1 MQVLLNC
8 IYFILTLCIYL
19 NIWLEYFNLSNRC
32 LTEVKILI
40 LIIALCLFANILLLF
55 INVMFFLNKSKQFIY
70 ILVINNIISI
80 ITLLMCINYIK
91 GLLIESDWAALLD
104 IVPFMVQIL
113 SIYFLCVCVIQ
124 IVLVVLFCKKTN
136 CWLKG
141 EFKWKKFYL
150 LL

>member
-1 MQVLLNC
+1 M
-8 IYFILTLCIYL
+8 
-19 NIWLEYFNLSNRC
+19 
-32 LTEVKILI
+32 I

-70 ILVINNIISI
+70 TLVINNIISI

-91 GLLIESDWAALLD
+91 GLLIEIDWAALLD

-124 IVLVVLFCKKTN
+124 IVLVVLFCKKN
-136 CWLKG
+136 
-141 EFKWKKFYL
+141 
-150 LL
+150 

>member
-55 INVMFFLNKSKQFIY
+55 INVMFFLNKSKQLIY
-70 ILVINNIISI
+70 TLVINNIISI

-91 GLLIESDWAALLD
+91 GLLIESKATKAVNKIFSFEFSFQSTISFFYKTILLK
-104 IVPFMVQIL
+104 
-113 SIYFLCVCVIQ
+113 
-124 IVLVVLFCKKTN
+124 LFESHIHKEN
-136 CWLKG
+136 I
-141 EFKWKKFYL
+141 
-150 LL
+150 